1 VNVIPTK
8 NQAQPSTELPRS
20 RLDTSRA
27 GTHVGVTFNANA
39 LIEETAPLMAKTNAA
54 LIWSIANLMR
64 GPFQPNQY
72 GDVILPL
79 TILRRL
85 DCILDPTKAAVL
97 TEFEKRK
104 QSGVALKPFLTAKSG
119 YSFYNTSMWDF
130 AKLAADPQGLADNLI
145 DYIAGFSSNVGDVF
159 DGFGMDSLIADLD
172 KKNLLFL
179 IVREFANVD
188 LHPKM
193 VSAHDMGY
201 IFEELIRKF
210 AESNNAQAGDHFTPR
225 EVIRLMVELLFQN
238 DDEVLTKAGIV
249 RTIYDPAAG
258 TGGMLS
264 VADEH
269 LHDMNP
275 KARLVMYGQEINA
288 RSYAM
293 CKSDMIIKGQDIDN
307 IYLGNTLTDDRYSGN
322 TFDYLLSNPP
332 FGVEWKSAQKA
343 VTDEHDQRGHAG
355 RFGPG
360 LPRVSDGSLLFLMH
374 LISKMRAPR
383 DGGSRLAM
391 VLNGS
396 PLFTGGAG
404 SGESNIRRWIIEND
418 LLDTIVALPV
428 DMFYNTGI
436 STYIWI
442 LDNDKPSDRKNK
454 VQLIDGSSMFGKM
467 RKSLGSKRK
476 ELRPDDIATIA
487 ELYIEQVNDQGDA
500 DKPALSKVFDNA
512 DFGYATIT
520 VERPLQLRFELT
532 SDTVD
537 GVLAQKPIEK
547 LKSGEQAAIRNALT
561 GLIGG
566 VWNDRDAFVGELKD
580 ALRQAG
586 IIKPGSPLIKA
597 LWSSIGEHDDNA
609 VICTDSKGNPEPD
622 PALRDTENVPL
633 TEDIEEYFAR
643 EVLPHVPDAWI
654 DHDKTKIGYEIPF
667 TRHFYQYIPPRDLGE
682 IKADLQILVKDIT
695 EMLAGVGQ

>member
-1 VNVIPTK
+1 
-8 NQAQPSTELPRS
+8 
-20 RLDTSRA
+20 
-27 GTHVGVTFNANA
+27 
-39 LIEETAPLMAKTNAA
+39 MAKTNAA

-130 AKLAADPQGLADNLI
+130 AKLAADPEGLADNLI